1 MERVLFGSAT
11 VGDCRGL
18 WTGCTAASNG
28 EVIIGGNSGVEDKA
42 LRSNGSPTLS
52 RSNSSVGETGMLLL
66 ALIDM
71 AGVGGISF
79 WSKPGK
85 EELVMDEERL
95 EGGLAR
101 LVVCIPNP
109 AGTMAFLRFVNLLV
123 KEFRRIDK
131 VLSVVVSID
140 R

>member
-1 MERVLFGSAT
+1 
-11 VGDCRGL
+11 
-18 WTGCTAASNG
+18 
-28 EVIIGGNSGVEDKA
+28 
-42 LRSNGSPTLS
+42 
-52 RSNSSVGETGMLLL
+52 MLLL